1 VIGIFSAI
9 GAAISWTYAC
19 TIWREQTLFNKPLE
33 INLIKNILAFL
44 IFSPIFIFFDFT
56 TDLKYIFFLILSG
69 MIGIGLG
76 DTFYL
81 KSLKLIGTRK
91 TLSIEA
97 LSPLLAGFV
106 GGIFINE
113 RIPLISWFGII
124 IASISLLLIIR
135 KKSLLINYESQ
146 FIPTNTNFSEF
157 IYAFL
162 SITCAVIAAL
172 ISRIVLLE
180 SNLNAIQTTE
190 IRLFGAI
197 IFLILISKFK
207 NDFSI
212 KNFRQIENVK
222 FISSIIL
229 GTNLGIFLQ
238 QVVFQSLPLG
248 IGWTLLSIS
257 PVISLFLI
265 NKEEGRISKHMIFT
279 TLSLIF
285 GLGLVTLSVIK

>member
-1 VIGIFSAI
+1 MIGIFSAI

-190 IRLFGAI
+190 IRLIGAI

-212 KNFRQIENVK
+212 KDFRKIENIK

>member
-1 VIGIFSAI
+1 MIGILSAI

-33 INLIKNILAFL
+33 INLIKNLLACLF
-44 IFSPIFIFFDFT
+44 FSPIFIFFNFS

-113 RIPLISWFGII
+113 RLPLISWFGII
-124 IASISLLLIIR
+124 IASISLLLILR
-135 KKSLLINYESQ
+135 EKSLLINYESQ

-190 IRLFGAI
+190 IRLIGAI

-212 KNFRQIENVK
+212 KDFRKIENIK

-265 NKEEGRISKHMIFT
+265 NKEEGSISKQMIFT

>member
-1 VIGIFSAI
+1 MIGIFSAI

-113 RIPLISWFGII
+113 QLPLISWFGII

-135 KKSLLINYESQ
+135 KKSLLINHESQ